1 MAASLRASSSSLRSR
16 LLSSSSAAWSPW
28 SHVLSSSVHS
38 EASNQTE
45 TLAFDEIQLSPEK
58 PSTATAFV
66 LHGLLGSGRNW
77 RSFSRALASELRD
90 RSPSDEWRMVL
101 VDLRNHGR
109 SAGIKGLRPPHDMST
124 AARDL
129 ADLVKARGWAWPD
142 VVVGH
147 SMGGKVALDFAE
159 SCSRGDYGESADLPK
174 QLGQTPLEGWFPDN
188 YDRMLCQEIL
198 WVLDSVPGQ
207 VETDN
212 SDGEVE
218 RVLQTLAS
226 LPSSL
231 PSRKWVV
238 DHMIN
243 LGFSKSLSEWI
254 GSNLKKDNEHVTWAF
269 DLQAAID
276 MFNSYRERSYWT
288 LLENPPKGLDIAI
301 VQAELSDRWLS
312 DDVQRLKALSRRES
326 KPDAGKVS
334 LHVLPNSGHW
344 VHVDNPKGL
353 LEIMVPNFLSTVDSM
368 YSMSCGN
375 HVVFERKCLAPVEC
389 CASVRQCK
397 YATRA
402 RTFQNSTNEQRQA
415 PTFCSSMDPATVGGG
430 GGEPEA
436 AAEWRA
442 RAVGGMEYGWYR
454 AVPGGT
460 GTTLLALRL
469 ARGAEAAVAAAT
481 VQAALRAIL
490 DAHPV
495 LRARLRGHELNR
507 NPWTAA
513 AATATAS
520 EHEPDAPPVLFATLY
535 ELPPPAGGGSAL
547 FVRIH
552 TAACDRAAS
561 ASLVRELLAQLAGD
575 GAAAAAASEPED
587 AAVRASLEERI
598 PQRDS
603 WKPFWARG
611 LDMVGYS
618 INGLRTSTLPFEVTG
633 TERST
638 QMLRLGFD
646 RDETTRLLDACKQNG
661 VKLCAAMAAA
671 TLLAARQSK
680 LQLAS
685 NQQET
690 YSIATLINC
699 RKFLEPALDDHNV
712 GFYHSAITNTHAI
725 HGGEELWELAKR
737 CQDSYTNAK
746 NNKKHLTDIADLN
759 FLMCRAI
766 ENPQLT
772 TGSALRTACPE
783 IE

>member
-174 QLGQTPLEGWFPDN
+174 QL
-188 YDRMLCQEIL
+188 

-353 LEIMVPNFLSTVDSM
+353 LEIMTPNFLS
-368 YSMSCGN
+368 
-375 HVVFERKCLAPVEC
+375 
-389 CASVRQCK
+389 
-397 YATRA
+397 
-402 RTFQNSTNEQRQA
+402 
-415 PTFCSSMDPATVGGG
+415 
-430 GGEPEA
+430 A
-436 AAEWRA
+436 AK
-442 RAVGGMEYGWYR
+442 
-454 AVPGGT
+454 
-460 GTTLLALRL
+460 
-469 ARGAEAAVAAAT
+469 
-481 VQAALRAIL
+481 I
-490 DAHPV
+490 
-495 LRARLRGHELNR
+495 
-507 NPWTAA
+507 
-513 AATATAS
+513 
-520 EHEPDAPPVLFATLY
+520 
-535 ELPPPAGGGSAL
+535 
-547 FVRIH
+547 
-552 TAACDRAAS
+552 
-561 ASLVRELLAQLAGD
+561 
-575 GAAAAAASEPED
+575 
-587 AAVRASLEERI
+587 
-598 PQRDS
+598 
-603 WKPFWARG
+603 
-611 LDMVGYS
+611 
-618 INGLRTSTLPFEVTG
+618 
-633 TERST
+633 
-638 QMLRLGFD
+638 
-646 RDETTRLLDACKQNG
+646 
-661 VKLCAAMAAA
+661 
-671 TLLAARQSK
+671 
-680 LQLAS
+680 
-685 NQQET
+685 
-690 YSIATLINC
+690 
-699 RKFLEPALDDHNV
+699 
-712 GFYHSAITNTHAI
+712 
-725 HGGEELWELAKR
+725 
-737 CQDSYTNAK
+737 
-746 NNKKHLTDIADLN
+746 
-759 FLMCRAI
+759 
-766 ENPQLT
+766 
-772 TGSALRTACPE
+772 
-783 IE
+783 